1 MKKILIISS
10 LISLEVLA
18 QSNSVGYLYGNVSG
32 VDGSAVNNCNVTVV
46 NDDVGSQRNVDV
58 NDDGSFRVASLSVGR
73 YTVNANCEG
82 YNAASLEHLNVNV
95 GTGTNAS
102 MTVQVAGSGDS
113 ETLDSMTV
121 IGGRISAIDISSVE
135 SSTIFTEETYDR
147 LPVAR
152 NLTAVALLAP
162 GTTSGDSAFGNLA
175 SFGGSSVGENAYF
188 INGMDVTNFRNGL
201 GGSTVPFEFY
211 KEFQV
216 KTGGYGVEFGRSTGG
231 VVNAVTKS
239 GTNEWKFGLGAYYT
253 PNTFRKSNY
262 DVFAQDGTLFSEN
275 IHDEVDNLSVYVE
288 AGGPIIKDKLFVYG
302 LYNPRDIPS
311 INVVGG
317 ATQRF
322 NTERDD
328 AFWGAKIDWFINDNH
343 SFELTAFSDK
353 QDVVTDTW
361 SYDRHSHDVDT
372 SDPNNPTGYV
382 GEGVAKSGGENY
394 IAKYTGHFGP
404 NFTISAL
411 AGQSEYDR
419 TSGSTLD
426 VNPAIYDSR
435 GGGIRAL
442 GNWVNFAPTTA
453 LDTRDQYRLDAEWFI
468 NDSHNLRFGLDYQE
482 NNSFNLQS
490 YSGGIY
496 WRYYDAA
503 PGDVIQGGVVPDGV
517 TEVVRERVFQNGGSF
532 DVISEALYLE
542 DTWTLTDDITLT
554 LGLRSE
560 SFDNKNSQGAS
571 FIKIDNQI
579 APRFGGTWDVDGDGK
594 SKVFFTAGRYHL
606 PIASN
611 TNVRLAGAELFT
623 QTYFALNGL
632 NSDDSPISGAQ
643 IGDQA
648 VFGDGTIPNADAIRD
663 SNIDP
668 MYQDEFILGYERE
681 ILDGIRAGVRYI
693 YRDLGETIEDVAIDA
708 AVIAWAGDQL
718 TVDGETASEVW
729 TGFHQ
734 YVLTNPGND
743 MRVFLPEYNQFVT
756 LTAEQLGYPNSVR
769 KYNAFEVF
777 FEKIWDGQFTLQGSY
792 TYSISKGNNEGFV
805 RSDNGQDDAGLTT
818 LFDQPGLLDGAYGR
832 LPNDHPHTV
841 KLFGAWEFQQNWQ
854 LGFNALMSSG
864 RPVNAFGVHPTDGFA
879 AQYGAESFYQNGVLV
894 PRGSR
899 GRTPFKTAV
908 DLSLTYNH
916 DFGWRNATGT
926 FKVDVFNVFDSH
938 TFTEVVETAEEEV
951 GSADPNYLLPTAF
964 QRPQAVRFSAN
975 FTF

>member
-32 VDGSAVNNCNVTVV
+32 VDGGAVNDCNITVT
-46 NDDVGSQRNVDV
+46 NDAVGSQRNISV

-73 YTVNANCEG
+73 YTVNANCDG
-82 YNAASLEHLNVNV
+82 YNAATLEGLNVNV
-95 GTGTNAS
+95 GSGTNAS
-102 MTVQVAGSGDS
+102 MTVQVAGSSDT

-121 IGGRISAIDISSVE
+121 VGGRISAIDISSVE
-135 SSTIFTEETYDR
+135 STTIFSEETYDR

-152 NLTAVALLAP
+152 NLTSVALLAP
-162 GTTSGDSAFGNLA
+162 GTTGGDNAFGNLA
-175 SFGGSSVGENAYF
+175 SFGGASVGENAYF

-201 GGSTVPFEFY
+201 GGSSVPFEFY

-262 DVFAQDGTLFSEN
+262 DVFRQDGTLFSSN
-275 IHDEVDNLSVYVE
+275 IRDEVDNLSVYLE

-302 LYNPRDIPS
+302 LYNPRDVPS
-311 INVVGG
+311 MNVVGG
-317 ATQRF
+317 GTQLF
-322 NTERDD
+322 DTERDD
-328 AFWGAKIDWFINDNH
+328 AFWGAKIDWFINDDH
-343 SFELTAFSDK
+343 SLEVTAFSDK
-353 QDVVTDTW
+353 QDIVTNTYG
-361 SYDRHSHDVDT
+361 YDIDSHTRTDL
-372 SDPNNPTGYV
+372 V
-382 GEGVAKSGGENY
+382 GEGVDSIGGENY

-404 NFTISAL
+404 NFTVSAL
-411 AGQSEYDR
+411 AGRSEYDR
-419 TSGSTLD
+419 TSGSSLD
-426 VNPAIYDSR
+426 NNPAIYDGR
-435 GGGIRAL
+435 GGGALRAL
-442 GNWVNFAPTTA
+442 GNWVNLAPTFAT
-453 LDTRDQYRLDAEWFI
+453 DIRDQYRLDAEWFI

-496 WRYYDAA
+496 WRYYDAT
-503 PGDVIQGGVVPDGV
+503 PGQEIQGGIVPDGV
-517 TEVVRERVFQNGGSF
+517 TQVVRERVFQNGGSF
-532 DVISEALYLE
+532 DVISSALYVE
-542 DTWTLTDDITLT
+542 DTWTVTDDVTLT
-554 LGLRSE
+554 MGLRSE
-560 SFDNKNSQGAS
+560 SFDNKNSNGDS

-579 APRFGGTWDVDGDGK
+579 APRFGATWDVDGDGK

-611 TNVRLAGAELFT
+611 TNVRLGGAELFT

-632 NSDDSPISGAQ
+632 NADDTPMSGAQ

-648 VFGDGTIPNADAIRD
+648 VFGDGSIPNADAIRD
-663 SNIDP
+663 ANIDP

-708 AVIAWAGDQL
+708 AVIAWAGDRL
-718 TVDGETASEVW
+718 TLDGETAADVW

-743 MRVFLPEYNQFVT
+743 MRVYLPEYGEFAD
-756 LTAEQLGYPNSVR
+756 LSAADLGYPNSIR

-792 TYSISKGNNEGFV
+792 TYAISKGNNEGFV

-818 LFDQPGLLDGAYGR
+818 LFDQPGLLDGAYGL
-832 LPNDHPHTV
+832 LPNDRPHTV
-841 KLFGAWEFQQNWQ
+841 KLFGAWEFVQNWQ
-854 LGFNALMSSG
+854 LGFNALMTSG
-864 RPVNAFGVHPTDGFA
+864 RPINAFGVHPTDVFA
-879 AQYGAESFYQNGVLV
+879 AQYGAESFYQNGDLV
-894 PRGSR
+894 QRGSR
-899 GRTPFKTAV
+899 GRTPFRTAV

-916 DFGWRNATGT
+916 DFGWRNATGQ
-926 FKVDVFNVFDSH
+926 FKVDVFNVFDAH
-938 TFTEVVETAEEEV
+938 TVTEVVETAEEEI
-951 GSADPNYLLPTAF
+951 GTADPDYLLPTGF